1 MRFHFN
7 RALGD
12 DSSPFAPCKCNA
24 DVGAILQGV
33 GGIVGGL
40 SNYWSNYETN
50 VTNKNLARETNKQN
64 YRIWQEQLEA
74 QRQQY
79 LAEKMENR
87 FLVNQAY
94 ERNLPKNVVKNMK
107 EAGINPALAFES
119 NAFQNNAVVGQNPSS
134 SVPAA
139 PSMVAPQMVAPDLS
153 AFGQGISNAA
163 NYFLAAQKQEADISY
178 LTLKG
183 QNETAE
189 TIAKIRNM
197 DKNSRYLNQLA
208 DNLEQEFKFNQDTW
222 KQRSFNLEAQGNLM
236 VSQQNLNNASKV
248 VQDEVAHSQKLENAF
263 KECTNP
269 LRAQQM
275 LADLALTAA
284 QKTLM
289 YSQANSID
297 QLLPYQQSLMKQEF
311 IHLLNEDANAFESLG
326 VSMQYLGLS
335 KGHANMDYMSDWIDP
350 LFKGL
355 GTGAGIWLGLRT
367 FGKSP
372 IKIKGFN

>member
-12 DSSPFAPCKCNA
+12 DSSPFAPCKAHNPFTMIGQL
-24 DVGAILQGV
+24 GAAN
-33 GGIVGGL
+33 L
-40 SNYWSNYETN
+40 SMLGNYYSTQDSNQTN
-50 VTNKNLARETNKQN
+50 RRIARETNAQN
-64 YRIWQEQLEA
+64 YKIWQEQLAA
-74 QRQQY
+74 QKEQYRQEV
-79 LAEKMENR
+79 AENR

-107 EAGINPALAFES
+107 EAGINPALAYES
-119 NAFQNNAVVGQNPSS
+119 NAFQNNAVVGNNPSS
-134 SVPAA
+134 SIPQA
-139 PSMVAPQMVAPDLS
+139 PEMVTGAPNIPVDFS
-153 AFGQGISNAA
+153 SFGVGVSNAISN
-163 NYFLAAQKQEADISY
+163 FLQSQKNEADISY

-197 DKNSRYLNQLA
+197 DKHSRYLNQLA
-208 DNLEQEFKFNQDTW
+208 DNLEQDFKFNQETW
-222 KQRSFNLEAQGNLM
+222 RQRSFILEAQGNLM
-236 VSQQNLNNASKV
+236 VSQENLNKASKV

-269 LRAQQM
+269 VRAQQM

-297 QLLPYQQSLMKQEF
+297 QLLPYQQNLMKQEF
-311 IHLLNEDANAFESLG
+311 LHLLNEDANAFEALG
-326 VSMQYLGLS
+326 VNMQYLGLS

-372 IKIKGFN
+372 IKIKGF